1 MTRVAAVDIGATS
14 GRVVLAEFHSDGPRL
29 TEVARFPNTLRES
42 AGEWTWDIETLHR
55 SMIDGLA
62 IAAAAGAEAWG
73 VDTWAVDYGVLR
85 DGRLVGPVRAYR
97 DPRNERGRG
106 TLLGALPWPD
116 LYAITGIQDILI
128 NTAYQV
134 AADDPQRIVE
144 GATFLLV
151 PDLLSYWATGVMA
164 TDITNAS
171 TTAMVDVRTRRWS
184 STVLSAL
191 GVPASSFLVPD
202 DPGSIRGTAVDP
214 RLNGL
219 PLIGV
224 ATHDTASA
232 FVGTP
237 VADRD
242 SALILSLGTWALIG
256 AEATGVTP
264 TDESRRLNVTHELGV
279 DGTVRLLRNVC
290 GMWLL
295 EECRRAWALEDGVDP
310 SVPDLLSEAERAPAF
325 AAILDV
331 DHPALARPGQS
342 PRTIEPHV
350 VGSWTGTKGAVVR
363 TILESLV
370 ARLATRADEIE
381 TLLGT
386 HRPVIHVVGG
396 ASRMALVM
404 QWLADATGKRV
415 VAGPV
420 EATALGNAVVQ
431 WRTRGVVADLA
442 DARAAIARMPEIRTF
457 EPIGSRQPWLDFAAR
472 LKESP

>member
-1 MTRVAAVDIGATS
+1 
-14 GRVVLAEFHSDGPRL
+14 
-29 TEVARFPNTLRES
+29 
-42 AGEWTWDIETLHR
+42 
-55 SMIDGLA
+55 
-62 IAAAAGAEAWG
+62 
-73 VDTWAVDYGVLR
+73 
-85 DGRLVGPVRAYR
+85 
-97 DPRNERGRG
+97 
-106 TLLGALPWPD
+106 
-116 LYAITGIQDILI
+116 
-128 NTAYQV
+128 
-134 AADDPQRIVE
+134 
-144 GATFLLV
+144 
-151 PDLLSYWATGVMA
+151 
-164 TDITNAS
+164 
-171 TTAMVDVRTRRWS
+171 MVDVRTGGGRR
-184 STVLSAL
+184 VLSAQACR
-191 GVPASSFLVPD
+191 PRRSWPD
-202 DPGSIRGTAVDP
+202 DPGSSGEAVDP
-214 RLNGL
+214 GSR
-219 PLIGV
+219 P
-224 ATHDTASA
+224 AADRCRTHDTASA

-237 VADRD
+237 VPIAT
-242 SALILSLGTWALIG
+242 ALILSLGTWALIG